1 MDREDFIILIYCLI
15 CEHYQTIV
23 SQHPLRRRGFAPM
36 LSDEEV
42 MTIEICGEYF
52 GFSTDEAIYD
62 YFRADWQDCFPKLKE
77 RTSFV
82 RQAANLWQVKAM
94 IQERLTLVSG
104 QAADPVQTID
114 TLPLPV
120 CTYTRSQ
127 RERCFK
133 PRADYG
139 YCAAKDMHYY
149 GFKLGLP
156 ISRAGM
162 VIHYPLLPA
171 RPHDSQLLDDLI
183 AGFEGVVPADKAFI
197 DAFRQQELAR
207 KRRVEMVTPVRKNM
221 PQKLPVCL
229 RRICSRWRKLVET
242 VGSQLTERYS
252 IARTRTHDLWHYQH
266 RLIRKLLSHTVCVFI
281 NLLLGRSPLA
291 LDDLVTHY

>member
-1 MDREDFIILIYCLI
+1 MDREDFIILVYCLI

-94 IQERLTLVSG
+94 IQQRLTLVSG
-104 QAADPVQTID
+104 QAADPMQTID

-133 PRADYG
+133 ATADYG

-252 IARTRTHDLWHYQH
+252 IARTRTHVLWHYQH

-281 NLLLGRSPLA
+281 NLLLGRSPDCARYFL
-291 LDDLVTHY
+291 